1 MSSQTPE
8 ILLYTNHGC
17 PFAGRVHV
25 ALSALNLPYSEEII
39 PLDKPRTEEYLKINP
54 RGKVPAIKY
63 NGSLLTESGI
73 IANFLADAHPGLLPS
88 SPIERARVNFIAD
101 AWGSFALGPFFKIF
115 FAKTDQDAEA
125 AAKDFVDIVV
135 KEVEPA
141 LVEAK
146 RESGKNGVWAAGND
160 NITIAEVFVGP
171 FLLRLFSAF
180 NAGFAPSNLLS
191 ELENRAP
198 SFYAWAQ
205 KAKENE
211 HIRAIYDEETI
222 VGSIKRKREE
232 ILSKA

>member
-17 PFAGRVHV
+17 PFAGRVHI

-88 SPIERARVNFIAD
+88 SPIERARLNFISD
-101 AWGSFALGPFFKIF
+101 AWGNFALGPFFKIF
-115 FAKTDQDAEA
+115 FAKTEQDAEA

-141 LVEAK
+141 IIEAK
-146 RESGKNGVWAAGND
+146 KESGKDGLWAGGND

-171 FLLRLFSAF
+171 FLLRLFSYTD
-180 NAGFAPSNLLS
+180 AGFAPSSLLS
-191 ELENRAP
+191 DLEKRAP
-198 SFYAWAQ
+198 NFYAWAQ
-205 KAKENE
+205 NARTNA
-211 HIRAIYDEETI
+211 HVRAIYNEETI
-222 VGSIKRKREE
+222 IASIKRRRDD
-232 ILSKA
+232 ILAKA

>member
-25 ALSALNLPYSEEII
+25 ALSTLGLPYSEEII

-88 SPIERARVNFIAD
+88 SPIERARLNFISD
-101 AWGSFALGPFFKIF
+101 AWGNFALRPFFKIF
-115 FAKTDQDAEA
+115 FAKTEQDAET
-125 AAKDFVDIVV
+125 AAKDFVDIVA

-141 LVEAK
+141 IIEAK
-146 RESGKNGVWAAGND
+146 QESGKKGVWAGGND

-171 FLLRLFSAF
+171 FLLRLSSYT
-180 NAGFAPSNLLS
+180 NAGFAPSSLLS
-191 ELENRAP
+191 DLQKRAP
-198 SFYAWAQ
+198 NFYAWAEAA
-205 KAKENE
+205 KANE
-211 HIRAIYDEETI
+211 HVRAIYNEETI
-222 VGSIKRKREE
+222 VGSLKRKREE